1 MNGGDNDKTDFP
13 HKLLLLLNDRQ
24 VLRLLRVFAN
34 NSSANK
40 KLSKTQLLKTVLSG
54 GFLGRTFGLLM
65 RVGLPLMRNV
75 VTQLAN
81 TFS

>member
-1 MNGGDNDKTDFP
+1 MTGGDNDKTDFP
-13 HKLLLLLNDRQ
+13 QKLLLLLLLLLLNDRQ

-40 KLSKTQLLKTVLSG
+40 KLSGRFLVRLL
-54 GFLGRTFGLLM
+54 GLLM

-75 VTQLAN
+75 ITQLAN